1 MKGESKMR
9 KAEAYWMEK
18 YSRWQIVAYRCGVR
32 RSFYSSKPG
41 KLGKHEAE
49 AKADKWLKTFD
60 TTKKAHDALD
70 AWLADK
76 QAKVAPTTYRSVSLT
91 VNKWLRQ
98 LPNRQMGR
106 LSVYDLQKVL
116 DACAKVNAK
125 STVEYLAGLMTEW
138 IKYCRLR
145 RWETIDLRDGDLE
158 IGGHST
164 RARRAANEDE
174 LHALMTATPD
184 DDWYTYVY
192 QFAVL
197 TGMRRGEML
206 GLQWQDVDLD
216 KRQLRINRAVN
227 RLQLTTDGKTS
238 NAIRT
243 VPLQQGAV
251 EVLNA
256 QKCMLRKAGISGLV
270 VFPSPLGLTTNVSTF
285 DNHWIKFRSARNI
298 TITLHELRHT
308 FISICKAD
316 VPEPLLKQV
325 VGHSV
330 KMDTYKTYGHAVASD
345 SDKIIGLMDGSFE
358 SALDS
363 TL

>member
-1 MKGESKMR
+1 MR
-9 KAEAYWMEK
+9 KAEAYWLDK

-32 RSFYSSKPG
+32 RSFYSNKSG

-76 QAKVAPTTYRSVSLT
+76 QAKVAPTTYQTVSSMT
-91 VNKWLRQ
+91 NKWLRQ
-98 LPNRQMGR
+98 LPNRQMGH

-116 DACAKVNAK
+116 DTCGKSSAK
-125 STVEYLAGLMTEW
+125 STVSYVASLMTEW

-145 RWETIDLRDGDLE
+145 RWETIDLREGDLE
-158 IGGHST
+158 ISGRNT
-164 RARRAANEDE
+164 RARRAASEDE
-174 LHALMTATPD
+174 LRALMTATPD

-192 QFAVL
+192 QFAVF
-197 TGMRRGEML
+197 TGMRRGEIL

-227 RLQLTTDGKTS
+227 RLQLVTDGKTD

-256 QKCMLRKAGISGLV
+256 QKRMLRKAGISGLV
-270 VFPSPLGLTTNVSTF
+270 VFPSPLGLTTNTSTF
-285 DNHWIKFRSARNI
+285 NKHWLRFRTTRNI

-345 SDKIIGLMDGSFE
+345 SNKIIGLMDGSFE
-358 SALDS
+358 SALEP